1 MKDVLV
7 GQIEELKQT
16 ADEYLEGLFSEDDG
30 LVVGLSGDLGAGK
43 TAFVKE
49 VAKNLGITEDVT
61 SPTFVIQKNYP
72 IDFHGFKTL
81 VHIDAY
87 RLENGE
93 EMKPLK
99 FEETLKNKE
108 NLIFIEWPEKIESVL
123 PQEIRKITFETVDE
137 TTRKLTFY
145 DKSE

>member
-1 MKDVLV
+1 MKDIFV
-7 GQIEELKQT
+7 GQIEELNQT
-16 ADEYLEGLFSEDDG
+16 ADEYLEGLFSEDSG
-30 LVVGLSGDLGAGK
+30 VVVGLSGELGAGK

-61 SPTFVIQKNYP
+61 SPTFLIQKNYS
-72 IDFHGFKTL
+72 IDFNGFKTL

-87 RLENGE
+87 RLESGE
-93 EMKPLK
+93 EMKSLK

-108 NLIFIEWPEKIESVL
+108 NLILIEWPEKIESIL
-123 PQEIRKITFETVDE
+123 PKDIRRIRFETIDE

-145 DKSE
+145 DKNK